1 MVIAFAGRF
10 NADFLVAAAKEL
22 VQATGEPGFA
32 SWGMAFCYGNRLE
45 TRRSGK
51 SGAEGFSFS
60 ELSDVKTDMALLVL
74 NESPEAVMPLVRR
87 EKGKDWSWC
96 TQPSLPSGGE
106 PAAIAADYARRLLL
120 ELDPEDPVGTTEKVR
135 QTGPG
140 QSCFFSSVEL
150 LFADLRSPAV
160 TGQEPGAWLGTGQ
173 LVSLLSPVPLRQL
186 PNIEWEAVPAQT
198 ALVFT
203 RFRHELP

>member
-10 NADFLVAAAKEL
+10 NADFVVAAAKEL
-22 VQATGEPGFA
+22 VQATQQPGFA

-51 SGAEGFSFS
+51 PGVEAFSFS
-60 ELSDVKTDMALLVL
+60 ELSDAKTDMALLVL
-74 NESPEAVMPLVRR
+74 NESPEAVMPLARR

-96 TQPSLPSGGE
+96 TQPSLAPGGE
-106 PAAIAADYARRLLL
+106 PAAIATDYARRLLL

-140 QSCFFSSVEL
+140 QSCFFISVEL
-150 LFADLRSPAV
+150 LLADLRAAAV
-160 TGQEPGAWLGTGQ
+160 PGQEPGVWMGTGQ
-173 LVSLLSPVPLRQL
+173 LVSVLSPVPLRQL
-186 PNIEWEAVPAQT
+186 ANIEWEQVLPGA